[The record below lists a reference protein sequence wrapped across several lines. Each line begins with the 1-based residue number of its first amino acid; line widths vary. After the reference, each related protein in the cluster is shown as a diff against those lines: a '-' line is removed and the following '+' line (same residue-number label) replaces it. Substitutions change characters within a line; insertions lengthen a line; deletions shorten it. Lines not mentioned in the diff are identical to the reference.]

1 MDAMTIA
8 ALIGGGSMLAA
19 PLVGRLVE
27 GSPEDQLRRQ
37 YKVQQEMEMAAGDQ
51 NQELQNLMS
60 AGPAPSMSELIGED
74 NLMRQVEEASYKL
87 KKARSKRPQY
97 LDELGDILVGQ
108 HARIAA
114 MQSERTPS
122 ALEIIQ
128 MMESIGG

>member
-1 MDAMTIA
+1 MDPMTFA

-19 PLVGRLVE
+19 PIVNRLIE
-27 GSPEDQLRRQ
+27 GSPEDQMRRQ
-37 YKVQQEMEMAAGDQ
+37 YQVQQEMAASDQ

-74 NLMRQVEEASYKL
+74 RLMRQVEEASYKL

-97 LDELGDILVGQ
+97 LDELGDILAGQ

-128 MMESIGG
+128 MMEGIGG

>member
-1 MDAMTIA
+1 MDPMTIA

-19 PLVGRLVE
+19 PLIGRLVE

-37 YKVQQEMEMAAGDQ
+37 YKVQQEMAAGDQ

-87 KKARSKRPQY
+87 KKARNKRPQY